1 MNRPFIGLLIA
12 LFASNI
18 SADEPLRTGPL
29 VISHRGG
36 PAQWPENTL
45 PAFEH
50 SIRLGVEILEF
61 DLNLTSDD
69 RVVVH
74 HDTAVNS
81 VICLADA
88 KAGVTHGPLRAMTL
102 RDAQTFDC
110 GSRHPPKF
118 PAQKAV
124 PATRMPSLEQVL
136 GATRNSKITFFG
148 ETKMPKQDA
157 GHAVDPELFAAK
169 VAEAVRKY
177 GVEDRFILQSFD
189 YRTIDA
195 MRRINPRIRTCLL
208 GMQRHKPDYLAAV
221 RRHHASCVVL
231 GRAYA
236 DAADVTKL
244 KEAGVTVF
252 SDVVDSADE
261 WQAYIEL
268 DVDAIF
274 TNDPVGLIEYLKKSG
289 RRE

>member
-1 MNRPFIGLLIA
+1 MNRPLIGMLIA
-12 LFASNI
+12 LLASTA
-18 SADEPLRTGPL
+18 SAKETPATGPL
-29 VISHRGG
+29 VIAHRGG

-45 PAFEH
+45 PAFDH
-50 SIRLGVEILEF
+50 SIRLGVEIVEF
-61 DLNLTSDD
+61 DMNLTLDD
-69 RVVVH
+69 QVVVH

-88 KAGVTHGPLRAMTL
+88 KAGVTHAPLRAMTL

-124 PATRMPSLEQVL
+124 PGTRMPSLEQVL
-136 GATRNSKITFFG
+136 AAMRNSKVTFFG
-148 ETKMPKQDA
+148 ETKMPKENA
-157 GHAVDPELFAAK
+157 GPAVDPEIFATKIAAA
-169 VAEAVRKY
+169 VAKY

-195 MRRINPRIRTCLL
+195 MHRINPRIRTCLL
-208 GMQRHKPDYLAAV
+208 GMQNHKPDYLAVV

-231 GRAYA
+231 GRSYA
-236 DAADVTKL
+236 VAADFRKL

-261 WQAYIEL
+261 WQAYL
-268 DVDAIF
+268 DIGVDAIF
-274 TNDPVGLIEYLKKSG
+274 TNDPVGLVEFLKKAG
-289 RRE
+289 ARK